1 MKKFLLFC
9 FVTLFNLVSAHAQ
22 SGEIVAYSTEID
34 GTTSKQELT
43 IEKSNFVGL
52 RGGDYF
58 KVTISNATTTKL
70 SMKDAKNWDSFVY
83 EQAPSDGVYTTVIL
97 TEKQASDITEN
108 GLYIVLEGAK
118 ITKISFCHSDAVPF
132 WNGSK
137 SFDWSFDISDNLKAF
152 QGATTNDRIRFKGVL
167 EGTGQHQLYSFQ
179 YLTGDGWDAT
189 DISTGS
195 QDFYGN
201 AGDEFVCYVDVTSS
215 LISAINATSDATKIR
230 AYRINGKGIILKE
243 VELCTPLSLS
253 ESQNLACDAGDY
265 ITVNLTRTL
274 KAGWNTI
281 CLPFDV
287 ADVSTAFGANY
298 AAYAFTAKEG
308 DDLTFSPTVAM
319 TANTPYLIF
328 NSGSQESDFSFT
340 DVTISSTSPG
350 NTATYGSIAFY
361 GNYTAGMSMNGKLGL
376 VNGGSGID
384 QSSIKKGTSDAHL
397 KAFGAYFNGTIGSRG
412 FLGIETNDG
421 TTGIKP
427 VNRIEQGDGIMYG
440 LDGKRLTTP
449 KGLYIMNG
457 KKYFAK

>member
-9 FVTLFNLVSAHAQ
+9 FVTLLNLVSVHAQ
-22 SGEIVAYSTEID
+22 SGEIVAYSTVID
-34 GTTSKQELT
+34 GTTSKRTLT
-43 IEKSNFVGL
+43 IENSNFVGL

-70 SMKDAKNWDSFVY
+70 SMKDAKIWDSFVY

-97 TEKQASDITEN
+97 TEKQASNITES
-108 GLYIVLEGAK
+108 GLYIELEGAK
-118 ITKISFCHSDAVPF
+118 ITQISFCHSDAVPF

-152 QGATTNDRIRFKGVL
+152 EGATTNDRIRFKGVL
-167 EGTGQHQLYSFQ
+167 EGTGQHQLHSFL
-179 YLTGDGWDAT
+179 YCTGGGWAENAIWTESRDF
-189 DISTGS
+189 SGS
-195 QDFYGN
+195 

-215 LISAINATSDATKIR
+215 LISAINETSDETKIR
-230 AYRINGKGIILKE
+230 AYRINGKGITLKE

-253 ESQNLACDAGDY
+253 ESQNLASDAGDY
-265 ITVNLTRTL
+265 IKVNLTRTL

-287 ADVSTAFGANY
+287 ASVSTAFGTNY
-298 AAYAFTAKEG
+298 TAYEFTAKSD
-308 DDLTFSPTVAM
+308 DDLTFSPVDAM

-328 NSGSQESDFSFT
+328 NSGSEESDFSFT
-340 DVTISSTSPG
+340 DVTISGAGAG
-350 NTATYGSIAFY
+350 NTSTVGIAFY
-361 GNYTAGMSMNGKLGL
+361 GNYTAGMSMNGELGL
-376 VNGGSGID
+376 VNEGSGVN
-384 QSSIKKGTSDAHL
+384 QSSIQKGTSTATL
-397 KAFGAYFNGTIGSRG
+397 KAFGAYFHGTIGSRG
-412 FLGIETNDG
+412 FLGIETDDG

-440 LDGKRLTTP
+440 LDGKRLTNP